1 MENTLKVERI
11 SFQTAAQ
18 LIAALEKIAMPGIV
32 SLDEMY
38 VQDAEGVELDTLEVM
53 QETLSDNSVVFNI
66 VVFAEGDPNS

>member
-18 LIAALEKIAMPGIV
+18 LIAALERIAMPGIV

-38 VQDAEGVELDTLEVM
+38 VQDGEGVELDTLEVM
-53 QETLSDNSVVFNI
+53 QETLSDNSVVFN
-66 VVFAEGDPNS
+66 VVLSVEGDPNS